1 MDNISD
7 YIALIISFVALIFSI
22 ISWIITTKVSK
33 GQLEIEIKN
42 MISDKKKAFLEYVS
56 KQDKE
61 QVIDFLIEEELN
73 AYEHACILYNE
84 NKIDKKS
91 FKKTYFTE
99 ITNIIENEDFA
110 NIGKFSDVNCKYEN
124 LVNVYKEWI
133 KK

>member
-7 YIALIISFVALIFSI
+7 YIAIIISFVALIFSI

-42 MISDKKKAFLEYVS
+42 MISDKKKAFLEYVL
-56 KQDKE
+56 KQDNA